1 VVVTTFASNVAR
13 VRAIALAAAAAGRK
27 VVLIG
32 RAMERV
38 VAVARDCGYLDDVAP
53 FLSPESFSSLPRDE
67 IVVLATGSQG
77 ESRAA
82 MARISED
89 DHPIVRLAPGDKV
102 IFSSRTIPGNER
114 DVGRIINNL
123 IRQGVEVITDGMAL
137 IHASGH
143 PRRGEVSQFYK
154 WLKPKIAIPAH
165 GEELHLAEHA
175 QFARDAGAEHV
186 IKAHDGDVVLLAPG
200 EPGIVDEAP
209 VGRMAKDGNALI
221 PIGDEILRM
230 RQRLAVSGIITIALA
245 VDKKGEMAGIPDV
258 MLTGIPSQS
267 GSGAK
272 LDEVVDDALFQ
283 TFDGLPRPQRRW
295 GMIIGAGVASIL
307 LIVFTGVVTT
317 LMTLPYL
324 KLVGGCALLWI
335 AFRLLVG
342 DAEEHHVEAVE
353 DLWRAVRIVV
363 VADIVMSLDNVI
375 AVAAAAGGSYLL
387 LGLGLTVSIPV
398 VIAGAALIM
407 ALLGRFP
414 VLVWAGAALLGW
426 IAGGLIAEDPAL
438 RQFLPATGSLTFA
451 PHSII
456 FGRSGGHGPEIT
468 VNPLELAFSLAGAVV
483 VLAAALWSLR
493 SRRSTAT
500 ES

>member
-1 VVVTTFASNVAR
+1 METALRMEQIYQVGFWAAVVKIIWINILLSGDNAIV
-13 VRAIALAAAAAGRK
+13 IALA
-27 VVLIG
+27 
-32 RAMERV
+32 
-38 VAVARDCGYLDDVAP
+38 C
-53 FLSPESFSSLPRDE
+53 
-67 IVVLATGSQG
+67 
-77 ESRAA
+77 
-82 MARISED
+82 
-89 DHPIVRLAPGDKV
+89 
-102 IFSSRTIPGNER
+102 
-114 DVGRIINNL
+114 
-123 IRQGVEVITDGMAL
+123 
-137 IHASGH
+137 
-143 PRRGEVSQFYK
+143 RR
-154 WLKPKIAIPAH
+154 
-165 GEELHLAEHA
+165 
-175 QFARDAGAEHV
+175 
-186 IKAHDGDVVLLAPG
+186 
-200 EPGIVDEAP
+200 
-209 VGRMAKDGNALI
+209 
-221 PIGDEILRM
+221 
-230 RQRLAVSGIITIALA
+230 
-245 VDKKGEMAGIPDV
+245 
-258 MLTGIPSQS
+258 
-267 GSGAK
+267 
-272 LDEVVDDALFQ
+272 
-283 TFDGLPRPQRRW
+283 LPRPQRRW

-456 FGRSGGHGPEIT
+456 FGRSGGHGAEIT